1 MIILDL
7 LEELKEERELNDLLR
22 TELHEMRLQVDI
34 VQKEK
39 EEVIEQKTALKERL
53 IQEARIRAGI
63 RTTKYDSWSWCNLLR
78 TLKTHNIYNIATLLL
93 KN

>member
-22 TELHEMRLQVDI
+22 TELHEMRLRVDI

-63 RTTKYDSWSWCNLLR
+63 RTTKYDS
-78 TLKTHNIYNIATLLL
+78 
-93 KN
+93 